1 MNLANI
7 NRSRHSQENV
17 DAKNFLSDLKNKQN
31 NDKNELGEFRAD
43 MIQKKNFD
51 NSTMKQLND
60 EYRRLQ
66 SAWQAEMKDLQAKQ
80 AFKHKKE
87 EAELSRYLQAPK
99 LVREKTES
107 NNMEQKLRDK
117 HAKENNDMKSLFN
130 EKKLFF
136 NNKRRELDNLEFQNR
151 ERHRRE
157 MTIQYNT
164 F

>member
-1 MNLANI
+1 
-7 NRSRHSQENV
+7 
-17 DAKNFLSDLKNKQN
+17 
-31 NDKNELGEFRAD
+31 
-43 MIQKKNFD
+43 
-51 NSTMKQLND
+51 
-60 EYRRLQ
+60 
-66 SAWQAEMKDLQAKQ
+66 MKDLQAKQ

-130 EKKLFF
+130 EKRLFF

-157 MTIQYNT
+157 MTI
-164 F
+164 